1 MTDKTKMKFNVLAI
15 FCILIFSFA
24 LTPVTFQND
33 TYYTIKIGE
42 HIVQTGQIDMQDPFS
57 WHEDLPY
64 TYNHWLYDVSTYLVY
79 NLGEN
84 IGIGGF
90 CALYIATII
99 LSMILGIVLYYVSCK
114 LCKNQ
119 VVAFLVSMATMYL
132 LKNFIAARAQLVT
145 FILFALTILFIE
157 QFISTRK
164 KRYAIYLIIIPILIA
179 NLHCAVWPFY
189 FVLYL
194 PYVVEYMLAV
204 LTDVQLYYFI
214 AIKWNELKIKKL
226 TKKGKLDEI
235 GKYQE
240 KIAHLQLDKEN
251 GRQLRKKNETKAFK
265 VIFKREDSVKWLMV
279 IMLICTLTGL
289 LTPIG
294 TTPYTLIPKL
304 MQGNTTQNISEHQPL
319 TLINNRAMLIV
330 FTVFLMFL
338 IFTDTK
344 LSLRDFFM
352 LAGLTLLTFMT
363 RRQASMFVIVCGF
376 IFAKMSANFLR
387 KYDKDGT
394 DKVIKI
400 MTSLLGKIFTVL
412 LVILLSF
419 IMYKGKI
426 NNEFVNS
433 SSYPVKAAD
442 YILEEL
448 DINNMRLFNEYNYG
462 SYLLYRG
469 IPVFIDSR
477 ADLYA
482 PEFNGKK
489 NADGKYDGR
498 DIFSDYI
505 NTSNI
510 TKYYEETFEKYKIT
524 HVILKTNT
532 KLNMLIS
539 RDENYKEL
547 YKDNSFVIYERLTK

>member
-157 QFISTRK
+157 QFISTKK

-204 LTDVQLYYFI
+204 LADVQLYYFI

-294 TTPYTLIPKL
+294 TTPYTLLPKL

-319 TLINNRAMLIV
+319 TLINNRAMLII
-330 FTVFLMFL
+330 FTVFLM
-338 IFTDTK
+338 
-344 LSLRDFFM
+344 
-352 LAGLTLLTFMT
+352 
-363 RRQASMFVIVCGF
+363 
-376 IFAKMSANFLR
+376 
-387 KYDKDGT
+387 
-394 DKVIKI
+394 
-400 MTSLLGKIFTVL
+400 
-412 LVILLSF
+412 
-419 IMYKGKI
+419 
-426 NNEFVNS
+426 
-433 SSYPVKAAD
+433 
-442 YILEEL
+442 
-448 DINNMRLFNEYNYG
+448 
-462 SYLLYRG
+462 
-469 IPVFIDSR
+469 
-477 ADLYA
+477 
-482 PEFNGKK
+482 
-489 NADGKYDGR
+489 
-498 DIFSDYI
+498 
-505 NTSNI
+505 
-510 TKYYEETFEKYKIT
+510 
-524 HVILKTNT
+524 
-532 KLNMLIS
+532 
-539 RDENYKEL
+539 
-547 YKDNSFVIYERLTK
+547 